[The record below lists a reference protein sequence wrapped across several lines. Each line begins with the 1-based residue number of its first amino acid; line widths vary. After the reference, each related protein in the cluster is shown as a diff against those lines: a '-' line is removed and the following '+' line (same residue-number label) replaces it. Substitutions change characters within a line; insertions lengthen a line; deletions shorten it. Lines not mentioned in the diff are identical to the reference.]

1 MAIVGRVLLHI
12 VIVAGQCMLTTIGL
26 WLGFR
31 VMDSIHNWWAVR
43 RLRKQMAPVPEVMQE
58 EV

>member
-31 VMDSIHNWWAVR
+31 VMDSVHNWWEVR
-43 RLRKQMAPVPEVMQE
+43 RLRKQMAQE
-58 EV
+58 KV